1 VEFLFRVPTSEFCI
15 PMRHFLTILD
25 HDPDTLR
32 HLLAEAAR
40 LKAAA
45 ARGQF
50 ADTLRHQIVALVFE
64 KPSLRTRVSFEAGVA
79 QLGGTSLF
87 QAGSEV
93 GLGVR
98 ESVADF
104 ARTMSQFVNCIV
116 LRVFQHSTVVGVA
129 NYANVPVINGL
140 SDTSHPCQAM
150 ADVLTLQETAG
161 DVKGKTIAFIGD
173 GNNVARSLAVLCG
186 KLGICFV
193 LARPDGYG
201 FPAEF
206 AQNYQAHVDSTLP
219 KETTDPAAAVRIADI
234 IYTDVWTSMGQEAE
248 REERL
253 RVFAPYQVNAT
264 LLKKAPKHAKVLH
277 CLPAH
282 RGEEITDDVMEG
294 SASVVFQQAGN
305 RMHAQKAIL
314 EWLMKG

>member
-1 VEFLFRVPTSEFCI
+1 
-15 PMRHFLTILD
+15 MRHFLTIID
-25 HDPDTLR
+25 HDPGTLR

-40 LKAAA
+40 LKAEAT
-45 ARGQF
+45 RGQF
-50 ADTLRHQIVALVFE
+50 TDTLRHKIVGLVFE

-98 ESVADF
+98 ETIPDF
-104 ARTMSQFVNCIV
+104 ARTMSQFVDCIV
-116 LRVFQHSTVVGVA
+116 LRVFKHATVDQVA
-129 NYANVPVINGL
+129 KWGTVPVINGL

-161 DVKGKTIAFIGD
+161 DVTGKTIAFIGD

-186 KLGICFV
+186 KLGITFI

-206 AQNYQAHVDSTLP
+206 AKNYTTRVGPQVP
-219 KETTDPAAAVRIADI
+219 EETADPAAAVKAADV

-248 REERL
+248 REDRL
-253 RVFAPYQVNAT
+253 RVFAPYQVNAA
-264 LLKKAPKHAKVLH
+264 LLKRAPTHARVLH

-282 RGEEITDDVMEG
+282 RGEEITDDVMESPA
-294 SASVVFQQAGN
+294 SAVFQQAGN

-314 EWLMKG
+314 EWLLKG

>member
-1 VEFLFRVPTSEFCI
+1 
-15 PMRHFLTILD
+15 MKHFLTIID

-32 HLLAEAAR
+32 QLLADAAR
-40 LKAAA
+40 LKAATA
-45 ARGQF
+45 HGEF
-50 ADTLRHQIVALVFE
+50 ADTLRHKIVGLVFE

-104 ARTMSQFVNCIV
+104 ARTMSQFVDCIV
-116 LRVFQHSTVVGVA
+116 LRVFQHATVEGVA
-129 NYANVPVINGL
+129 KFASVPVINGL

-186 KLGICFV
+186 KIGIRFI

-206 AQNYQAHVDSTLP
+206 ARNYQAQVDPTLP
-219 KETTDPAAAVRIADI
+219 EETA
-234 IYTDVWTSMGQEAE
+234 
-248 REERL
+248 
-253 RVFAPYQVNAT
+253 
-264 LLKKAPKHAKVLH
+264 
-277 CLPAH
+277 
-282 RGEEITDDVMEG
+282 
-294 SASVVFQQAGN
+294 
-305 RMHAQKAIL
+305 
-314 EWLMKG
+314 

>member
-1 VEFLFRVPTSEFCI
+1 
-15 PMRHFLTILD
+15 MKHFLTIID

-32 HLLAEAAR
+32 QLLADAAR
-40 LKAAA
+40 LKSAVSH
-45 ARGQF
+45 GEF
-50 ADTLRHQIVALVFE
+50 ADTLRHRIVGLVFE

-87 QAGSEV
+87 QAGGEV

-104 ARTMSQFVNCIV
+104 ARTMSQFVDCIV
-116 LRVFQHSTVVGVA
+116 LRVFKHGTVMGVA
-129 NYANVPVINGL
+129 NHATVPVINGL

-150 ADVLTLQETAG
+150 ADVLTLQEVAG
-161 DVKGKTIAFIGD
+161 EVTGKTIAFIGD

-186 KLGICFV
+186 KLGTNFV

-201 FPAEF
+201 FPADF
-206 AQNYQAHVDSTLP
+206 VRNYTTHVGPTP
-219 KETTDPAAAVRIADI
+219 PTETTDPAAAVKAADVV
-234 IYTDVWTSMGQEAE
+234 YTDVWTSMGQEAE

-253 RVFAPYQVNAT
+253 RVFAPYQVNAD

-282 RGEEITDDVMEG
+282 RGEEITDDVIEG
-294 SASVVFQQAGN
+294 PASAVFQQAGN

-314 EWLMKG
+314 EWLLKG

>member
-1 VEFLFRVPTSEFCI
+1 
-15 PMRHFLTILD
+15 MRHFLTIID

-40 LKAAA
+40 LKAEVT
-45 ARGQF
+45 RGQF
-50 ADTLRHQIVALVFE
+50 ADTLRHKLVALVFE
-64 KPSLRTRVSFEAGVA
+64 KPSLRTRISFEAGVT
-79 QLGGTSLF
+79 QLGGSSLF

-104 ARTMSQFVNCIV
+104 ARTMSQYVDGIV
-116 LRVFQHSTVVGVA
+116 LRVFKHSTVVGVA
-129 NYANVPVINGL
+129 NHAAVPVINGL

-150 ADVLTLQETAG
+150 ADMLTLRECFG
-161 DVKGKTIAFIGD
+161 DEKGKTIAFVGD

-186 KLGICFV
+186 KLGVRFV

-201 FPAEF
+201 FPMEF
-206 AQNYQAHVDSTLP
+206 ARNYMAHVDP
-219 KETTDPAAAVRIADI
+219 KMPDEFADPVEAVQKADV
-234 IYTDVWTSMGQEAE
+234 IYTDVWTSMGQESE
-248 REERL
+248 RDQRL
-253 RVFAPYQVNAT
+253 REFAPYQVNAA
-264 LLKKAPKHAKVLH
+264 LLKKAPKHAKVFH

-282 RGEEITDDVMEG
+282 RGEEITDEVMEG
-294 SASVVFQQAGN
+294 KASAVFQQAGN
-305 RMHAQKAIL
+305 RLHAQKAVL

>member
-1 VEFLFRVPTSEFCI
+1 
-15 PMRHFLTILD
+15 MRHFLTIID
-25 HDPDTLR
+25 HDADTLR
-32 HLLAEAAR
+32 HLLDEAAR
-40 LKAAA
+40 LKTEV

-50 ADTLRHQIVALVFE
+50 ADSLRNKIVGLVFE

-79 QLGGTSLF
+79 QLGGSSLF

-98 ESVADF
+98 ETVPDF

-116 LRVFQHSTVVGVA
+116 LRVFKHATVEGVA
-129 NYANVPVINGL
+129 RHATVPVINGL

-150 ADVLTLQETAG
+150 ADLLTLRECCG
-161 DVKGKTIAFIGD
+161 SEKGKTIAFVGD

-186 KLGICFV
+186 KLGVRFV

-201 FPAEF
+201 FPADF
-206 AQNYQAHVDSTLP
+206 IKNYTTHVGP
-219 KETTDPAAAVRIADI
+219 KPPDELTDPAKAVKTADV

-248 REERL
+248 RDKRL
-253 RVFAPYQVNAT
+253 ADFAPYQVNAKV
-264 LLKKAPKHAKVLH
+264 LKKAPKHAKVLH

-282 RGEEITDDVMEG
+282 RGEEITEDVMEG
-294 SASVVFQQAGN
+294 PASVVFQQAGN

-314 EWLMKG
+314 EWLLKR

>member
-1 VEFLFRVPTSEFCI
+1 
-15 PMRHFLTILD
+15 MRHFLTILD

-32 HLLAEAAR
+32 QLLADAAR
-40 LKAAA
+40 LKAAVA
-45 ARGQF
+45 HGDF
-50 ADTLRHQIVALVFE
+50 ADTLRHKVVGLVFE

-104 ARTMSQFVNCIV
+104 ARTMSQFVDCIV
-116 LRVFQHSTVVGVA
+116 LRVFKHATVDGVA
-129 NYANVPVINGL
+129 RHATVPVINGL

-161 DVKGKTIAFIGD
+161 DVTGKTIAFIGD

-186 KLGICFV
+186 KLGITFV

-206 AQNYQAHVDSTLP
+206 AKNYTARVGPKLP
-219 KETTDPAAAVRIADI
+219 AETADPLAAVKAADV

-253 RVFAPYQVNAT
+253 RVFAPFQVNAA
-264 LLKKAPKHAKVLH
+264 LLKAAPKHAKVLH

-282 RGEEITDDVMEG
+282 RGEEITEDVIEG
-294 SASVVFQQAGN
+294 PASAVFQQAGN

-314 EWLMKG
+314 EWLLKG

>member
-1 VEFLFRVPTSEFCI
+1 
-15 PMRHFLTILD
+15 MRHFLTIID
-25 HDPDTLR
+25 HDSDTLR
-32 HLLAEAAR
+32 HLLDEAAR
-40 LKAAA
+40 LKAEVT
-45 ARGQF
+45 RGQF
-50 ADTLRHQIVALVFE
+50 HDTLRHKIVGLVFE

-79 QLGGTSLF
+79 QLGGSSLF

-98 ESVADF
+98 ETVADF
-104 ARTMSQFVNCIV
+104 ARTMSQFVDCIV
-116 LRVFQHSTVVGVA
+116 LRVFRHATVEGVA
-129 NYANVPVINGL
+129 KHAGVPVINGL

-161 DVKGKTIAFIGD
+161 DVAGKTIAFIGD

-186 KLGICFV
+186 KLGIKFI
-193 LARPDGYG
+193 LARPEGYG

-206 AQNYQAHVDSTLP
+206 ATNYTTRVSPALP
-219 KETTDPAAAVRIADI
+219 EETSDPAAAVKAADV

-253 RVFAPYQVNAT
+253 RVFAPYQVNAA
-264 LLKKAPKHAKVLH
+264 LLKKAPRNAKVLH

-282 RGEEITDDVMEG
+282 RGEEITEDVLEG
-294 SASVVFQQAGN
+294 PASVVFQQAGN

-314 EWLMKG
+314 EWLLKG

>member
-1 VEFLFRVPTSEFCI
+1 
-15 PMRHFLTILD
+15 MRHFLTILD

-32 HLLAEAAR
+32 QLLADAAR
-40 LKAAA
+40 LKAAVA
-45 ARGQF
+45 HGEF
-50 ADTLRHQIVALVFE
+50 ADTLRHKIVGLVFE

-104 ARTMSQFVNCIV
+104 ARTMSQFVDCIV
-116 LRVFQHSTVVGVA
+116 LRVFKHATVEGVA
-129 NYANVPVINGL
+129 RHATVPVINGL

-150 ADVLTLQETAG
+150 ADVLTLQEVAG
-161 DVKGKTIAFIGD
+161 DVTGKTIAFIGD

-186 KLGICFV
+186 KLGVNFI

-206 AQNYQAHVDSTLP
+206 VKNYTARVGPAPPTES
-219 KETTDPAAAVRIADI
+219 TDPVAAVRAADVV
-234 IYTDVWTSMGQEAE
+234 YTDVWTSMGQEAE

-253 RVFAPYQVNAT
+253 RVFAPYQVNAA
-264 LLKKAPKHAKVLH
+264 LLKKAPRHAKVLH

-282 RGEEITDDVMEG
+282 RAEEITDDVIEG
-294 SASVVFQQAGN
+294 PASVVFQQAGN

-314 EWLMKG
+314 EWLLK

>member
-1 VEFLFRVPTSEFCI
+1 
-15 PMRHFLTILD
+15 MKHFLTIID

-32 HLLAEAAR
+32 QLIADAAR

-45 ARGQF
+45 THGEF
-50 ADTLRHQIVALVFE
+50 ADTLRHKIVALVFE
-64 KPSLRTRVSFEAGVA
+64 KPSLRTRVSFEAGIA

-98 ESVADF
+98 ESAADF
-104 ARTMSQFVNCIV
+104 ARTMSQFVDCIV
-116 LRVFQHSTVVGVA
+116 LRVFRHGTLIDVA
-129 NYANVPVINGL
+129 NHATVPVINGL

-150 ADVLTLQETAG
+150 ADVLTLQECVG

-186 KLGICFV
+186 KLGIKFI
-193 LARPDGYG
+193 LARPDGFG
-201 FPAEF
+201 FPADF
-206 AQNYQAHVDSTLP
+206 GKNYSAQVAPRLP
-219 KETTDPAAAVRIADI
+219 EETADPAAAVKAADV

-253 RVFAPYQVNAT
+253 RIFAPYQVNAA
-264 LLKKAPKHAKVLH
+264 LLKKAPRHAKVLH

-294 SASVVFQQAGN
+294 PASAVFQQAGN
-305 RMHAQKAIL
+305 RMHAQKAVL
-314 EWLMKG
+314 EWLLKR

>member
-1 VEFLFRVPTSEFCI
+1 
-15 PMRHFLTILD
+15 MRHFLTILE

-40 LKAAA
+40 LKAEV

-50 ADTLRHQIVALVFE
+50 ADTLRHQVVALVFE

-79 QLGGTSLF
+79 QLGGTTLF

-98 ESVADF
+98 ETVADF
-104 ARTMSQFVNCIV
+104 ARTMSQFVNGIV
-116 LRVFQHSTVVGVA
+116 LRVFKHATVEGVA
-129 NYANVPVINGL
+129 KAATVPVINGL

-150 ADVLTLQETAG
+150 ADVLTLRECCD
-161 DVKGKTIAFIGD
+161 DVTGKTIAFIGD

-186 KLGICFV
+186 KLGIRFV

-206 AQNYQAHVDSTLP
+206 ARNYTAHVGPKLP
-219 KETTDPAAAVRIADI
+219 EETTDPAAAVKSADVV
-234 IYTDVWTSMGQEAE
+234 YTDVWTSMGQEAE

-253 RVFAPYQVNAT
+253 KTFAPYQVNAA
-264 LLKKAPKHAKVLH
+264 LLKKAPKHAKILH

-282 RGEEITDDVMEG
+282 RGEEITEDVLEG
-294 SASVVFQQAGN
+294 PASVVFQQAGN

-314 EWLMKG
+314 EWLSKGK

>member
-1 VEFLFRVPTSEFCI
+1 
-15 PMRHFLTILD
+15 MRHFLTILE
-25 HDPDTLR
+25 HDSDTLR

-40 LKAAA
+40 LKAEV
-45 ARGQF
+45 ARGKYS
-50 ADTLRHQIVALVFE
+50 DSLRHKIVGLVFE

-79 QLGGTSLF
+79 QLGGSSLF
-87 QAGSEV
+87 QAGNEV

-104 ARTMSQFVNCIV
+104 ARTMSQYVNAIV
-116 LRVFQHSTVVGVA
+116 LRVFKHSTVEGVA
-129 NYANVPVINGL
+129 KYATVPVVNGL

-150 ADVLTLQETAG
+150 ADVLTVQECFG
-161 DVKGKTIAFIGD
+161 DVADKTIAFIGD

-186 KLGICFV
+186 KLGVSFI
-193 LARPDGYG
+193 LAAPDGYG

-206 AQNYQAHVDSTLP
+206 VANYTKHVSPKLP
-219 KETTDPAAAVRIADI
+219 AELRDPAEAVKGADV

-248 REERL
+248 REKRL
-253 RVFAPYQVNAT
+253 KEFAPYQVNTA
-264 LLKKAPKHAKVLH
+264 LLKKAPKHVKVMH

-282 RGEEITDDVMEG
+282 RGEEITDDVME
-294 SASVVFQQAGN
+294 SPASVVFPQAAN

-314 EWLMKG
+314 EWLLKK

>member
-1 VEFLFRVPTSEFCI
+1 
-15 PMRHFLTILD
+15 MRHFLTIID
-25 HDPDTLR
+25 DDPNTLR
-32 HLLAEAAR
+32 HLLSEAAR
-40 LKAAA
+40 LKAEV

-50 ADTLRHQIVALVFE
+50 ADTLRNKIVGLVFE

-98 ESVADF
+98 ETVADF

-116 LRVFQHSTVVGVA
+116 LRVFLHSTVEGVA
-129 NYANVPVINGL
+129 KHATVPVVNGL

-150 ADVLTLQETAG
+150 ADMLTVRECFG
-161 DVKGKTIAFIGD
+161 DEKGKTIAFVGD

-186 KLGICFV
+186 KLGVRFV

-201 FPAEF
+201 FPPDF
-206 AQNYQAHVDSTLP
+206 IKNYTTHVGP
-219 KETTDPAAAVRIADI
+219 KPPDELADAARAVKGADV

-248 REERL
+248 KDRRL
-253 RVFAPYQVNAT
+253 KEFAPYQVNAK

-282 RGEEITDDVMEG
+282 RGEEITADVLEG
-294 SASVVFQQAGN
+294 PASVVFQQAGN

-314 EWLMKG
+314 EWLLR